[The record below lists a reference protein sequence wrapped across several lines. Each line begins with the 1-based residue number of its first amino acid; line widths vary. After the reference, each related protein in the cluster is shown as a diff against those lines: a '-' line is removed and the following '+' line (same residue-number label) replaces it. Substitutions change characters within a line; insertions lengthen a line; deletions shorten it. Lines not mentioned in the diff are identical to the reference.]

1 MVDMFR
7 RCRENS
13 RLEISI
19 SITCDN
25 IWIKII
31 WYIWIRRIIKV
42 SKISMFKTKRM
53 VIFILK

>member
-7 RCRENS
+7 RCRKNS